1 MPKKQPNIHARY
13 LALGACFALVCLAFL
28 VALGVTQIKGAK
40 NRSVD
45 DGLTVRKLTVS
56 GVRGEI
62 YDKNGKRLVGNEE
75 SYNLIY
81 EYDAM
86 PDTYKEINASLL
98 KLVEGV
104 EATGNAAK
112 RNEDYFVLDG
122 IYPNVTFKGAL
133 SDKNSNERY
142 WYNRFLKNAGYKEEI
157 SPEEFCEYFVST
169 YQLSDALYSNQQITE
184 LIRLWYDMRRVGFSS
199 YTYYTLA
206 TDVSADLITWIKE
219 KRVEGATILTSTKR
233 CYDYPGYGTHILGS
247 LGKISPEEVEQYLA
261 LGYSMNAVVGKS
273 GCEEA
278 FESHLRGSDGILVRK
293 YDKKGVQVAEYYE
306 VEPVSGKNVYLTID
320 IDLQIAAEDSL
331 AAQVEAIGGATAGA
345 LVSQEPDTG
354 AILALAS
361 YPTYDITQLANQSYV
376 DSVNAKGAWLNRALS
391 GEYAPG
397 STYKVGVALAAL
409 EQNNID
415 LSTTYTCDHIFHAP
429 YGFECLGDHGRLNV
443 VEAIRVSCNIFFY
456 SIGEQFGLEGV
467 TSYTE
472 RLGLGSETGIEINER
487 VGNVASEKNSS
498 EWSISDD
505 IQGAIGQS
513 KHAYTPLQLSVY
525 LSTIVNGGTRYRA
538 HLLDS
543 VRRFHSEEMILDE
556 TPQVMETVSFSENT
570 YDILIEAM
578 GQVVSGSDRLT
589 NYFEDLPVRV
599 GGKTGTAERGD
610 GTSNA
615 LFCGF
620 APLEDPEIVV
630 SCIIEKG
637 QNGRYAAWPVS
648 KVLEVY
654 YEKKAASESQE

>member
-1 MPKKQPNIHARY
+1 MPKKQPNIPARY

-40 NRSVD
+40 NRSSD

-98 KLVEGV
+98 KLVSGV

-133 SDKNSNERY
+133 SDQNSNERY

-157 SPEEFCEYFVST
+157 SAEEFCRYFINT
-169 YQLSDALYSNQQITE
+169 YQLSDTLYSNQQITE

-206 TDVSADLITWIKE
+206 TDVSTDLITWIKE

-233 CYDYPGYGTHILGS
+233 CYDYPGYATHILGS

-293 YDKKGVQVAEYYE
+293 YDKKGIQVAEYYE

-331 AAQVEAIGGATAGA
+331 AAQVESIGGATAGA

-361 YPTYDITQLANQSYV
+361 YPTYDITQLVNQSYV

-429 YGFECLGDHGRLNV
+429 YGYACLGDHGRINV

-456 SIGEQFGLEGV
+456 SIGENFGLKGV

-472 RLGLGSETGIEINER
+472 RLGLGSATGIELNER
-487 VGNVASEKNSS
+487 VGNVASEENSS

-543 VRRFHSEEMILDE
+543 VRRFHSEELILDE
-556 TPQVMETVSFSENT
+556 TPQVMETVTFSENT

-578 GQVVSGSDRLT
+578 ARVVSGSDRLT
-589 NYFEDLPVRV
+589 NYFENLPVRV

-637 QNGRYAAWPVS
+637 QNGGYAAWPVS

-654 YEKKAASESQE
+654 YEKKAASEPQE